1 MTSKQKGNANAGPD
15 TISSQAVLG
24 KGGNEPMKLT
34 KLTLTLLTSTTVVP
48 LLIAGM
54 LLRGAAQ
61 TTPSDCNSLIGSD
74 DSTQVK
80 IARAMSAGPTEV
92 AKAAR
97 IVDTDAQGKMVILR
111 EGNNGFTCMPG
122 NLKVVGEPPMCV
134 DAPSMQW
141 FADAKAHKPKPTN
154 TVPGITYMLAGA
166 TQRSDSDPND
176 TTSMSIDVG
185 PHWMIMWPFD
195 PKTTDYQ
202 PRTSRPARTSCGP
215 GRRTRM
221 CHHGTSIKRFH
232 RVGAFNG
239 HELWLKQDRQG
250 LYSGIF
256 DSRCDRE
263 EVVFSTWWRRA
274 YERSQ

>member
-1 MTSKQKGNANAGPD
+1 MRVMRMTSKQKGNGNTGPGA
-15 TISSQAVLG
+15 ISSQTVLG
-24 KGGNEPMKLT
+24 KAGNEPMKLT
-34 KLTLTLLTSTTVVP
+34 KLSLTFLTLTASV
-48 LLIAGM
+48 LLISGL

-61 TTPSDCNSLIGSD
+61 TTPSDHNASAGD

-97 IVDTDAQGKMVILR
+97 IVDTDAQGKMVVLR

-141 FADAKAHKPKPTN
+141 FADARAHKPKPTN

-176 TTSMSIDVG
+176 TTSMPIEVG

-195 PKTTDYQ
+195 PKTTGLPTTHKPTGAYIMWAGS
-202 PRTSRPARTSCGP
+202 PYAHMHIMGRP
-215 GRRTRM
+215 
-221 CHHGTSIKRFH
+221 
-232 RVGAFNG
+232 
-239 HELWLKQDRQG
+239 
-250 LYSGIF
+250 
-256 DSRCDRE
+256 
-263 EVVFSTWWRRA
+263 
-274 YERSQ
+274 